1 MTSLLPPLLVA
12 HVALALALLLPAVL
26 LPLLLRGSAI
36 EPVGAGTRGLVALQA
51 RGSVPLGLG
60 VALTG
65 VGLLLVLGVE
75 LLGRPWLIVALS
87 LYGLNLGIA
96 VFVQRPALGRLLG
109 RAGPA
114 PAGTPGEV
122 RWPARLRRLRWV
134 SYAMATL
141 IGAIGFLMST
151 KPELW

>member
-26 LPLLLRGSAI
+26 LPLMLRGGTI
-36 EPVGAGTRGLVALQA
+36 EPVGAGTRGLVALQV

-75 LLGRPWLIVALS
+75 LLGRPWLIVALA

-96 VFVQRPALGRLLG
+96 VFVQRPALGRLVG
-109 RAGPA
+109 RAGPLT
-114 PAGTPGEV
+114 AGTAGEV
-122 RWPARLRRLRWV
+122 RRPARLRRLRRV
-134 SYAMATL
+134 SYVMAGL
-141 IGAIGFLMST
+141 VGAIGFLMST